1 MLVARLSPLFK
12 RPAGRSGWLILSGL
26 LLLAACGGGG
36 GGGGPSASL
45 PPAPGT
51 GSGGT
56 GSVPPTG
63 DTTLGT
69 PAPLVTDSQINA
81 YSTATLSWTATS
93 AARDG
98 SHSVIA
104 VPMDHIEL
112 GDTNARHA
120 WKQGWTGKGQTI
132 AVIDDFNK
140 INAGGARILY
150 NDLPI
155 QSSPGPNGKGANG
168 KISFTFE
175 DGITHGALVAALAG
189 GEHQL
194 IPEGAD
200 VYQTL
205 RPSFCEDNGQGGCI
219 SGLARLTNIQ
229 PSYGVAKDATIAKVS
244 VDLSSRQNPTA
255 TLNDIMKAVEKHHD
269 KAAINL
275 SLSGPVPT
283 SLTSF
288 AAVAND
294 FATRGHITTKSEA
307 VIVVALGN
315 QDGLCRQNSMNSTKC
330 NRIGVAFTH
339 MDQLKDSTILVGALT
354 GKARASYSNQAGDL
368 KAFTLF
374 AQDTASFSG
383 LNESVKLGTSF
394 AAPRVAGAAAILR
407 HKWPRQTAE
416 QITRLLLDTASKDID
431 QDGTADFTG
440 ISEVFGYGRLDLK
453 AALSPVGPLK

>member
-1 MLVARLSPLFK
+1 MLFARLSPLFK

-69 PAPLVTDSQINA
+69 PAPLVTDAQINA

-155 QSSPGPNGKGANG
+155 QSSQGTNG
-168 KISFTFE
+168 KISFAFE

-194 IPEGAD
+194 IPEGSV
-200 VYQTL
+200 VYDTKN
-205 RPSFCEDNGQGGCI
+205 PSFCEDNGQSGCI
-219 SGLARLTNIQ
+219 SGFATLNSVQ

-315 QDGLCRQNSMNSTKC
+315 QNGLCRQNSMNSTKC

-354 GKARASYSNQAGDL
+354 GKARARYSNQAGDL

-407 HKWPRQTAE
+407 HKWPKQTAA

>member
-1 MLVARLSPLFK
+1 MLFARLPRLGK
-12 RPAGRSGWLILSGL
+12 HPERRSRWLILSGL
-26 LLLAACGGGG
+26 LLLAACGG

-56 GSVPPTG
+56 GSGGTGSVPPTG

-69 PAPLVTDSQINA
+69 PAPVTDSQINA

-120 WKQGWTGKGQTI
+120 WKQGWTGKDQTI
-132 AVIDDFNK
+132 AVIDDFNTPNPK
-140 INAGGARILY
+140 GARILY
-150 NDLPI
+150 SDLPI
-155 QSSPGPNGKGANG
+155 QSSQGANG
-168 KISFTFE
+168 KISFAFE
-175 DGITHGALVAALAG
+175 AGITHGALVAALAG

-200 VYQTL
+200 VYE
-205 RPSFCEDNGQGGCI
+205 RIKPSFCADNGQGGCI
-219 SGLARLTNIQ
+219 NGYATLNSVQ

-315 QDGLCRQNSMNSTKC
+315 QRGLCRQNSMNSSKC

-354 GKARASYSNQAGDL
+354 GKARARYSNQAGDL

-383 LNESVKLGTSF
+383 LNESAKLGTSF

-407 HKWPRQTAE
+407 HKWPKQTAA

-440 ISEVFGYGRLDLK
+440 ISEVLGYGRLDLK

>member
-1 MLVARLSPLFK
+1 MTGLNRPAHWLNLFSGRALLAGLVA
-12 RPAGRSGWLILSGL
+12 
-26 LLLAACGGGG
+26 LLAACGGGG
-36 GGGGPSASL
+36 GGPSTSL
-45 PPAPGT
+45 PGT

-56 GSVPPTG
+56 GSGPPTG
-63 DTTLGT
+63 DPTLGT
-69 PAPLVTDSQINA
+69 PAPVTDEDIKG

-155 QSSPGPNGKGANG
+155 QSSQGANG
-168 KISFTFE
+168 KISFAFE
-175 DGITHGALVAALAG
+175 AGITHGALVAALAG

-200 VYQTL
+200 VYQTIL
-205 RPSFCEDNGQGGCI
+205 PSFCVDNGQGGCI
-219 SGLARLTNIQ
+219 NGLAKLTNIQ

-244 VDLSSRQNPTA
+244 VDLSSRQNPTD

-288 AAVAND
+288 AAVASD
-294 FATRGHITTKSEA
+294 FAARGHITTKSEA

-315 QDGLCRQNSMNSTKC
+315 QNGLCRQNSMNSTKC

-354 GKARASYSNQAGDL
+354 GKARARYSNQAGDL

-416 QITRLLLDTASKDID
+416 QITRLLLDTASKDIN

-440 ISEVFGYGRLDLK
+440 ISEVFGHGRLDLK
-453 AALSPVGPLK
+453 AALSPVGALK